1 MNKISVIHAFSH
13 KKGAKMKD
21 FLVWSIKFVAK
32 MIKIYYNI
40 LHEMDG
46 EVSEWSNVHAWKA
59 CIGKPIGGSN
69 PLLSATKTHTKG
81 ALKLYRVCLFLCL
94 LFVLRDFY
102 TPFSF

>member
-1 MNKISVIHAFSH
+1 
-13 KKGAKMKD
+13 MKD

-40 LHEMDG
+40 LREMDG

-69 PLLSATKTHTKG
+69 PLLSATSKKECLYG
-81 ALKLYRVCLFLCL
+81 ALFLLC
-94 LFVLRDFY
+94 
-102 TPFSF
+102 